1 VNTGSTINEDGKRAL
16 LVSLIGPAYPYR
28 GGISHYNTCL
38 AGELSK
44 RHDVHIIN
52 FTRLYP
58 EFLFPGKT
66 QYDESESA
74 LAVSSERIID
84 SMNPFT
90 WIRAGL
96 RIARLKPDV
105 VIVQWWHPYFA
116 FAIFK
121 ICQIVRIACTGKI
134 VFICHNVVPHERSRI
149 DRLLSRL
156 AFSAP
161 HGFIVQS
168 TEDRNNLV
176 AIRPNVP
183 VVLHPLPSFDF
194 FRRGDCTRAEA
205 RRRIGTGPGPVLL
218 FFGLVRPYKGLRHLI
233 EAMPEIRRRSGAELF
248 VVGEFYEDRAPYEEL
263 VQGLDLGRCVRFV
276 DRYVPNEEVEAF
288 FVASDLVVLPYIS
301 ATQSAIVQ
309 IALAFDRPVIV
320 TAVGGLPE
328 VITPGRTG
336 FIVPPADP
344 GALAGAVVR
353 FFEEGWGEKMAP
365 HFAREKERFSWER
378 MVDAIERLVG
388 ML

>member
-1 VNTGSTINEDGKRAL
+1 MINESGKRAL
-16 LVSLIGPAYPYR
+16 RVSLVGPAYPYR

-44 RHDVHIIN
+44 RHDVHLIN

-84 SMNPFT
+84 SVNPFT

-116 FAIFK
+116 LALFK
-121 ICQIVRIACTGKI
+121 ICQIVRLMRSGKV
-134 VFICHNVVPHERSRI
+134 VFICHNVLPHERSGV

-156 AFSAP
+156 AFTVP

-168 TEDRNNLV
+168 TEDRDNLLAV
-176 AIRPNVP
+176 RPTAP
-183 VVLHPLPSFDF
+183 VEVRPHPIYDF
-194 FRRGDCTRAEA
+194 FKRGDLTQVEA
-205 RRRIGTGPGPVLL
+205 RRRIGAGTGPLLL
-218 FFGLVRPYKGLRHLI
+218 FFGYVRPYKGLRHLI
-233 EAMPEIRRRSGAELF
+233 EAMPEIRRRLKAELF
-248 VVGEFYEDRAPYEEL
+248 VVGEFYEDRGPYDAL
-263 VQGLDLGRCVRFV
+263 VHEHGLETCVRFV
-276 DRYVPNEEVEAF
+276 DRYVGNEEVEAF
-288 FVASDLVVLPYIS
+288 FAASDLVVLPYIT
-301 ATQSAIVQ
+301 ATQSGIVQ
-309 IALAFDRPVIV
+309 IALAFDRPVVV
-320 TAVGGLPE
+320 TEVGGLPE
-328 VITPGRTG
+328 VVSPGKTG

-344 GALAGAVVR
+344 AALADAVVR
-353 FFEEGWGEKMAP
+353 FFEESWGEKMAP
-365 HFAREKERFSWER
+365 HFARERERFSWER
-378 MVDAIERLVG
+378 MVDAIEKLVG